1 MRIPWAR
8 LPRDDSGGGGGTMRR
23 VHLDRAPGRGTHTIR
38 FALSQSHS
46 PAESKRRQRYIERD
60 GACAAS
66 FGNIGDTEE
75 ERDRRW
81 GALAGFGVSRS
92 RRIELGPG
100 TAPNIKRPAL
110 ARLLGSDDAL
120 PGGMEP
126 SRIQY
131 LSELDNDELV
141 RRKISFRTPDPDT
154 HTQWLE
160 HIARAIEDAD
170 ATPELPGNRSR
181 LDPTL
186 AGPEDRPP
194 LAPGVRIKGGRE
206 AALVVTNDTPP
217 EALRAL
223 ATLVEGEAEHLI
235 DPPSAAALAA
245 WHDDRPAGQDT
256 IIRAG
261 RTDVVDYLAKES
273 NKVGQ
278 LAEDNE
284 QIKVGSRPGIEEY
297 SPKALLPQSNACGR
311 RRRLRRGACAGLRA
325 AQRGDGAGGPPREAA
340 ARSGLH
346 GQGDGRADRPCAY
359 GADRGGQPGAVR
371 PHRRPAGALR
381 LCRSLGSWLSETPGT
396 PTR

>member
-1 MRIPWAR
+1 
-8 LPRDDSGGGGGTMRR
+8 MRR

-141 RRKISFRTPDPDT
+141 RRKISFRTRIRT
-154 HTQWLE
+154 RT
-160 HIARAIEDAD
+160 RNGSN
-170 ATPELPGNRSR
+170 TSR
-181 LDPTL
+181 VQSKTL
-186 AGPEDRPP
+186 
-194 LAPGVRIKGGRE
+194 
-206 AALVVTNDTPP
+206 TPP
-217 EALRAL
+217 QNCRA
-223 ATLVEGEAEHLI
+223 T
-235 DPPSAAALAA
+235 
-245 WHDDRPAGQDT
+245 
-256 IIRAG
+256 
-261 RTDVVDYLAKES
+261 
-273 NKVGQ
+273 
-278 LAEDNE
+278 
-284 QIKVGSRPGIEEY
+284 
-297 SPKALLPQSNACGR
+297 
-311 RRRLRRGACAGLRA
+311 
-325 AQRGDGAGGPPREAA
+325 
-340 ARSGLH
+340 
-346 GQGDGRADRPCAY
+346 
-359 GADRGGQPGAVR
+359 GADSI
-371 PHRRPAGALR
+371 RR
-381 LCRSLGSWLSETPGT
+381 
-396 PTR
+396 